1 MAGTL
6 FVKNTLPSN
15 AHAAADAHELEMF
28 DLFGDHDTDLV
39 DIVQIDEDEEALAT
53 GMWTDYS
60 AVFST
65 LNQQGRALEQAA
77 DWQFVTCNDK

>member
-1 MAGTL
+1 MAGKL

-39 DIVQIDEDEEALAT
+39 DVQIDEDEEALAA

-60 AVFST
+60 AVFPMHSQPVGSSFGT
-65 LNQQGRALEQAA
+65 GCKLAVRHVQ
-77 DWQFVTCNDK
+77 

>member
-1 MAGTL
+1 MAGKL

-39 DIVQIDEDEEALAT
+39 DVVQIDEDEEALAT

-60 AVFST
+60 AVFPT